1 MPDQRSTLSER
12 LRVLIVEDETLVAD
26 YIADVVEEAGHE
38 VAGFAATGEKALE
51 ALARD
56 RVDLAILD
64 IKLKGSMT
72 GIDVAHA
79 ARDRAIPYLF
89 ISGSG
94 EALTRQAAE
103 ATGPLAFLQKPFNQE
118 ELVSVLRT
126 TAEREAT
133 SARAFAP
140 DAKGQEG

>member
-12 LRVLIVEDETLVAD
+12 LRVLVVEDEALVAD
-26 YIADVVEEAGHE
+26 YIADVLEEAGHE

-64 IKLKGSMT
+64 IKLKGLMT

-79 ARDRAIPYLF
+79 ARERAIPYLF

-94 EALTRQAAE
+94 EPLTRLAAE

-118 ELVSVLRT
+118 ELVSVLRAAVEGGAT
-126 TAEREAT
+126 FAREVKPGT
-133 SARAFAP
+133 Q
-140 DAKGQEG
+140 D

>member
-1 MPDQRSTLSER
+1 MPDQRSTLNGR
-12 LRVLIVEDETLVAD
+12 LRVLIVEDEALVAD
-26 YIADVVEEAGHE
+26 YIADVLEEAGHE
-38 VAGFAATGEKALE
+38 VAGFAATGEKALQFLE
-51 ALARD
+51 RD

-94 EALTRQAAE
+94 EPPTRLAAE

-118 ELVSVLRT
+118 ELVSVLRIA
-126 TAEREAT
+126 AEREAT
-133 SARAFAP
+133 SGRAFTP
-140 DAKGQEG
+140 DTQEQEG

>member
-1 MPDQRSTLSER
+1 MPDQRSTLSGR
-12 LRVLIVEDETLVAD
+12 LRVLIVEDEALVAD
-26 YIADVVEEAGHE
+26 YIADVLEEAGHE

-94 EALTRQAAE
+94 EPLTRQAAE
-103 ATGPLAFLQKPFNQE
+103 ATGPLAFLQKPFDQE
-118 ELVSVLRT
+118 ELVSILR
-126 TAEREAT
+126 AAAARDVT

-140 DAKGQEG
+140 DPQGQEG

>member
-1 MPDQRSTLSER
+1 MSDQRSILNGR
-12 LRVLIVEDETLVAD
+12 LRVLIVEDEALVAD
-26 YIADVVEEAGHE
+26 YIVDVLEEVGHQ

-64 IKLKGSMT
+64 IKLKGAMT

-79 ARDRAIPYLF
+79 ARERAIPYLF

-94 EALTRQAAE
+94 EPSTRLAAE

-118 ELVSVLRT
+118 ELVSVLRAA
-126 TAEREAT
+126 AERGGDFHT
-133 SARAFAP
+133 S
-140 DAKGQEG
+140 G